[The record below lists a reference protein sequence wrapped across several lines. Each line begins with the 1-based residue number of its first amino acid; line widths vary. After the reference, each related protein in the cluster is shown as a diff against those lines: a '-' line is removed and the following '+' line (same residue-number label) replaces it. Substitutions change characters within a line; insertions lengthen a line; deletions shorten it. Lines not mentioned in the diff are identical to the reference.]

1 MSFYTGKD
9 NNGDA
14 ILHITNG
21 VTPKSAMKAGV
32 LANSV
37 FHSSLPYL
45 DIEEYIPEIIS
56 YSAQTQA
63 LGYRGGYKRLFKILY
78 FKMGIDFINSL
89 EPGQSYF
96 VTLNGRILNMYS
108 AGGIIGWCTALNLQI
123 AYLLESNYSSLES
136 NYLSYKPT
144 HAYPVGFVFMNA
156 HETESFDDS
165 LLPSSNMIYNESSDN
180 DIKVYKFKNLYVDGY
195 RPFAPTNNEI
205 FIDNDNFI
213 VRGKDL
219 YNTSY
224 IQKGV
229 INAVDEVVTTSDLK
243 YKLTLVNSRARGPLS
258 VHSHA
263 AESKIMRGEHTLF
276 TSLQQPKSKYA
287 GVSTNIRA
295 IVNSTIVYVED
306 VYIFGRRINRYATNF
321 YFSEGDMFVL
331 SPVDSAINNSG
342 QLFVFTEGFIGYC
355 HNMVYILRDRAGCEA
370 CVDAHC
376 WLVGINGRLYID
388 SLLQFFGTCG
398 REMYPYTFTAT
409 LSINFNV
416 IKFY

>member
-9 NNGDA
+9 NSNNA
-14 ILHITNG
+14 IMHITNG

-45 DIEEYIPEIIS
+45 DIKEYVPESIS
-56 YSAQTQA
+56 YRAQT
-63 LGYRGGYKRLFKILY
+63 YKLDYGDPSSVSRLYKVLY

-96 VTLNGRILNMYS
+96 VTLNNRVFNLYS
-108 AGGIIGWCTALNLQI
+108 AGGIVGWCTALNLQVD
-123 AYLLESNYSSLES
+123 YLVYSE
-136 NYLSYKPT
+136 YLSYRPT
-144 HAYPVGFVFMNA
+144 HAYPVGFIIMNL
-156 HETESFDDS
+156 HETDS
-165 LLPSSNMIYNESSDN
+165 SIPNSNMIYNASSDN

-205 FIDNDNFI
+205 FIDNNNFI

-219 YNTSY
+219 YDTSY

-229 INAVDEVVTTSDLK
+229 INSVDEVVTTSDLK
-243 YKLTLVNSRARGPLS
+243 YQLTLVNTRATGPLS
-258 VHSHA
+258 IHSHA
-263 AESKIMRGEHTLF
+263 TESKIMRGEHTLF

-287 GVSTNIRA
+287 GVTTNVNATI
-295 IVNSTIVYVED
+295 NSTWVNVNKFD
-306 VYIFGRRINRYATNF
+306 MFGRGLYRYPTNF

-331 SPVDSAINNSG
+331 VPVDSAINNSG
-342 QLFVFTEGFIGYC
+342 QLFVFTEGYIGFC
-355 HNMVYILRDRAGCEA
+355 LNMVSEWTGSAGWVA
-370 CVDAHC
+370 LVDSHC
-376 WLVGINGRLYID
+376 WLVGVDGRLYID
-388 SLLQFFGTCG
+388 SLLKFEGICDWVK
-398 REMYPYTFTAT
+398 PYSFLAS
-409 LSINFNV
+409 LSVNFNV

>member
-9 NNGDA
+9 NSNNA

-45 DIEEYIPEIIS
+45 DIEEYVPEIIS

-63 LGYRGGYKRLFKILY
+63 LGYRGGYKRLCKILY

-89 EPGQSYF
+89 EQGQSYF
-96 VTLNGRILNMYS
+96 VTLNGRIFNLYS
-108 AGGIIGWCTALNLQI
+108 AGGIIGWCDAVDAQIYSLLLRLNV
-123 AYLLESNYSSLES
+123 
-136 NYLSYKPT
+136 SYKPT
-144 HAYPVGFVFMNA
+144 NANPVGFVIMNA

-219 YNTSY
+219 YDTSY

-287 GVSTNIRA
+287 GVSTNISA

-355 HNMVYILRDRAGCEA
+355 HNMVDIARDGAGCEA
-370 CVDAHC
+370 CIDTHC
-376 WLVGINGRLYID
+376 WLVGVNGRLYID
-388 SLLQFFGTCG
+388 SLLQFYGTCG
-398 REMYPYTFTAT
+398 REMYPYTFTAS
-409 LSINFNV
+409 LYINFNV

>member
-1 MSFYTGKD
+1 MSFYTGRD
-9 NNGDA
+9 NSGKA
-14 ILHITNG
+14 TLHITNG

-45 DIEEYIPEIIS
+45 EIKEYVPESIS
-56 YSAQTQA
+56 YSAQTA
-63 LGYRGGYKRLFKILY
+63 TLDFVEPAGRKRLYKVLY

-96 VTLNGRILNMYS
+96 ITLNNRILNLYS
-108 AGGIIGWCTALNLQI
+108 AGGIIGWCTALNMPI
-123 AYLLESNYSSLES
+123 KNLLYDYRSFRPTNTYS
-136 NYLSYKPT
+136 
-144 HAYPVGFVFMNA
+144 VGFVFMNI
-156 HETESFDDS
+156 HEFDS
-165 LLPSSNMIYNESSDN
+165 AIPNSNMVYNESSDN

-219 YNTSY
+219 YDTSY

-229 INAVDEVVTTSDLK
+229 INAVDEVVTTSDLN
-243 YKLTLVNSRARGPLS
+243 YQLTLINTRATGPLS
-258 VHSHA
+258 IHSHS

-287 GVSTNIRA
+287 SVITNVKP
-295 IVNSTIVYVED
+295 IVNFTWVNVTKYD
-306 VYIFGRRINRYATNF
+306 IFGRGVYSYPTDF

-331 SPVDSAINNSG
+331 VPVDSAVSNSG
-342 QLFVFTEGFIGYC
+342 QLFVFTEGYIGYC
-355 HNMVYILRDRAGCEA
+355 FNSSSRRWSASGWEA
-370 CVDAHC
+370 FVDAHC
-376 WLVGINGRLYID
+376 WLVGIGGRLYINSILKFD
-388 SLLQFFGTCG
+388 GICDWIEPSYYFS
-398 REMYPYTFTAT
+398 AT
-409 LSINFNV
+409 VGINFNV

>member
-1 MSFYTGKD
+1 MSFYTGRD
-9 NNGDA
+9 NSNKA
-14 ILHITNG
+14 IMHITNG

-45 DIEEYIPEIIS
+45 DIEEYVPESIS
-56 YSAQTQA
+56 YKAHPYSINYGD
-63 LGYRGGYKRLFKILY
+63 GYTVNKLYKVLY

-96 VTLNGRILNMYS
+96 ITLNNRVFNLYS
-108 AGGIIGWCTALNLQI
+108 AGGIVGWCTALNLQI
-123 AYLLESNYSSLES
+123 AYLLQS

-144 HAYPVGFVFMNA
+144 HSHPVGFVIMNL
-156 HETESFDDS
+156 HENES
-165 LLPSSNMIYNESSDN
+165 LIPNSNMVYNESSDN
-180 DIKVYKFKNLYVDGY
+180 DIKVYKFKNLYVSGY
-195 RPFAPTNNEI
+195 KPFVPTNNEI

-243 YKLTLVNSRARGPLS
+243 YKLTLVNTRATGPLS
-258 VHSHA
+258 IHSHA
-263 AESKIMRGEHTLF
+263 TESKIMRGGHTLF

-287 GVSTNIRA
+287 GVTTNISDTINA
-295 IVNSTIVYVED
+295 TWVNVEK
-306 VYIFGRRINRYATNF
+306 YTLFGRRLHRYATNF
-321 YFSEGDMFVL
+321 YFSEGDLFILV
-331 SPVDSAINNSG
+331 PVDSAVNNSG
-342 QLFVFTEGFIGYC
+342 QLFVFTEGFIGFC
-355 HNMVYILRDRAGCEA
+355 SNMLFEEWGYAGWTA
-370 CVDAHC
+370 IGDAHC
-376 WLVGINGRLYID
+376 WLVGSGGRLYID
-388 SLLQFFGTCG
+388 SLIQYEGICDWV
-398 REMYPYTFTAT
+398 EPYSFLAS
-409 LSINFNV
+409 LSVNFNV

>member
-9 NNGDA
+9 NSNNA
-14 ILHITNG
+14 IMHITNG

-45 DIEEYIPEIIS
+45 DIEEYVPEIIS
-56 YSAQTQA
+56 YSAQTHK
-63 LGYRGGYKRLFKILY
+63 LDFGDTYKIDRLFKILY

-89 EPGQSYF
+89 EQGQSYF

-108 AGGIIGWCTALNLQI
+108 AGGIIGWCDALDAPI
-123 AYLLESNYSSLES
+123 YPLLWGLNT
-136 NYLSYKPT
+136 SYKPT
-144 HAYPVGFVFMNA
+144 NAYPVGFVIMNI
-156 HETESFDDS
+156 HETESFTGS
-165 LLPSSNMIYNESSDN
+165 LLPNPNMIYNESRYN
-180 DIKVYKFKNLYVDGY
+180 DIKVYKFKNLYVSGY
-195 RPFAPTNNEI
+195 KPFVPTNNEI

-229 INAVDEVVTTSDLK
+229 INSIDVVATTSDLN
-243 YKLTLVNSRARGPLS
+243 YQLTLVNTRAMGPLS

-263 AESKIMRGEHTLF
+263 TESKIMRGEHTLF

-287 GVSTNIRA
+287 GVSTNIRVT
-295 IVNSTIVYVED
+295 VNSTTVYVD
-306 VYIFGRRINRYATNF
+306 RFTVYGRRIHRYATNF

-331 SPVDSAINNSG
+331 VPVDSAINNSG

-355 HNMVYILRDRAGCEA
+355 LNSVSITSDWVTGWTAFE
-370 CVDAHC
+370 DTHC
-376 WLVGINGRLYID
+376 WLVGVGGRLYID
-388 SLLQFFGTCG
+388 SLLQINGVG
-398 REMYPYTFTAT
+398 DWVDYPYSFTAT
-409 LSINFNV
+409 LGINFNL